1 MLLAVAVFAFVF
13 VSLSVGAFR
22 IVDALERHR
31 ANREAA
37 RRAAILRRHMQRY
50 GYFGPIYNAHGREVA

>member
-13 VSLSVGAFR
+13 VSLSVAGVRAL
-22 IVDALERHR
+22 DALEAQR

-37 RRAAILRRHMQRY
+37 RREAVTRRHSRAY
-50 GYFGPIYNAHGREVA
+50 TGPRYNAHGREVR